1 MGRDGWPPRPN
12 FQSILNGNISFQRF
26 DVQILA
32 QLFIILGGL
41 GLGIGNGHLADIRL
55 TLKNLC
61 CHLAGGGAQVVIADR
76 QRCNAAALTDI
87 FLTGDHGDLLFP
99 AVVRSYF
106 EAICV
111 GGVTFNFNDGRPNS
125 LCKAKRLIY
134 VTTAGGPIFKNL
146 GFEYVD
152 ALCRTFFEINDTLF
166 IKAEGLDITGVDQ
179 IAILEKAKKE
189 IKL

>member
-1 MGRDGWPPRPN
+1 MKK
-12 FQSILNGNISFQRF
+12 I
-26 DVQILA
+26 
-32 QLFIILGGL
+32 LFI
-41 GLGIGNGHLADIRL
+41 NGTVRENSRTLELARAVIDQLEGDIEEVDL
-55 TLKNLC
+55 IKEEPMHHTPEKLKLRDELIEKADYS
-61 CHLAGGGAQVVIADR
+61 HPMFDYAKQFAEADEIVV
-76 QRCNAAALTDI
+76 AAPYW
-87 FLTGDHGDLLFP
+87 DLLFP

-166 IKAEGLDITGVDQ
+166 IKAEGLDITGVDP